1 MSTTTTGTST
11 TVDADDVLTGLRIVD
26 CDAHFTEPPDLWT
39 SRAPASMK
47 DEVPVMKTENGLTS
61 WYLDGKV
68 LCNIGGNTIKGE
80 DHVKQLG
87 TLGVQPFDV
96 IDRAAWDVPAR
107 LGLLDEM
114 GVYAQILYPNAI
126 GFASNTMFSI
136 KDPARRTTLQDIY
149 NEYLMDL
156 QHDSGERLFPQA
168 VLPVWDM
175 DHTVKEMEHLRDLGV
190 RGFTISDKPHAV
202 GLPDLD
208 APYFAP
214 MWALGNE
221 MGAVFNFHIGSGFG
235 PTGKDDPVMDQI
247 IKTGDP
253 TIISNPDLYWDSFG
267 PQRRLAI
274 LATSFY
280 MSNARIIVN
289 MCMSGIF
296 DRYPNVRIASAES
309 GIGWIP
315 FILEAMEYQLDEMV
329 TDPTEIAAQKRRPT
343 EYFRDHFS
351 VMFWFERVAPMKLIE
366 DIGVNNVMVETDI
379 PHPTCI
385 YPGARQRLAEVMA
398 QLDPHTR
405 RRVCQ
410 DNAAELY
417 GISIPNSIL

>member
-1 MSTTTTGTST
+1 MTATATTTN
-11 TVDADDVLTGLRIVD
+11 ADEVLAGLRIID
-26 CDAHFTEPPDLWT
+26 GDAHFTEPPDLWT

-47 DEVPVMKTENGLTS
+47 DRVPMMRTEDGVTA

-68 LCNIGGNTIKGE
+68 LCNVGGNTIQGA
-80 DHVKQLG
+80 DHVKTLG
-87 TLGVQPFDV
+87 TLGVQPFEV
-96 IDRAAWDVPAR
+96 IDPAAWSVDAR
-107 LGLLDEM
+107 LGLLDQM

-126 GFASNTMFSI
+126 GFASNTMFAI
-136 KDPARRTTLQDIY
+136 KDVAQRTEIQRMY
-149 NEYLMDL
+149 NEFLMDV
-156 QHDSGERLFPQA
+156 QHDSGNRLFPQA

-175 DHTVKEMEHLRDLGV
+175 DLTVKEMARLRDQGV
-190 RGFTISDKPHAV
+190 TGFTISDKPHAV

-214 MWALGNE
+214 MWSLANE

-235 PTGKDDPVMDQI
+235 PSGDDDPVMAQI

-253 TIISNPDLYWDSFG
+253 TIFPNPDLYWESFG

-289 MCMSGIF
+289 MCMSDIF
-296 DRYPNVRIASAES
+296 DRYPNVKIASAES

-329 TDPTEIAAQKRRPT
+329 TDRAEVTLQKKRPT
-343 EYFRDHFS
+343 EYFREHF
-351 VMFWFERVAPMKLIE
+351 VAMFWFERAAPIKLIE
-366 DIGVNNVMVETDI
+366 DIGINNVLVETDI

-385 YPGARQRLAEVMA
+385 YPGARERLAEVMA
-398 QLDPHTR
+398 QLDPHIR
-405 RRVCQ
+405 RRVLQ
-410 DNAAELY
+410 DNAIEFYQLP
-417 GISIPNSIL
+417 IPASA